1 MKRRPRKRAYALIR
15 RKGKILI
22 VRNRRGRWVLPGGK
36 AKPGEKL
43 RGTAHRE
50 LEEELGVKV
59 DLRKR
64 LSHDHVRRHAG
75 RCNRCVVYRAKITK
89 GKPKPRAEIK
99 RFEWV
104 TPKVARKRLRGF
116 RRRFRDSL

>member
-22 VRNRRGRWVLPGGK
+22 VRNRRGRS
-36 AKPGEKL
+36 
-43 RGTAHRE
+43 AHRE

>member
-15 RKGKILI
+15 EKGMILI

-36 AKPGEKL
+36 VKPGEKL
-43 RGTAHRE
+43 RGAAQRE
-50 LEEELGVKV
+50 IKEELGIKV
-59 DLRKR
+59 ELRKR
-64 LSHDHVRRHAG
+64 LPADHVRRHTG
-75 RCNRCVVYRAKITK
+75 RCDRCVVYRAKIIK

-104 TPKVARKRLRGF
+104 SPKVARQRLRAF
-116 RRRFRDSL
+116 RRRFRDLL